1 MTGRARKIFLS
12 VVLVVVLVLLG
23 TTSWLYWRAYRA
35 LPQYAGELRL
45 LGLAQPVTVLRDA
58 RAVPHLYAES
68 LEDLLFAQG
77 YVTAQERLWQMD
89 VLRRTA
95 RGELAEIFG
104 RRMLEMDKENRTLGL
119 GEVAERAVERL
130 DTQTRALLEAYARGV
145 NAFIETH
152 RSRLPIEFLL
162 LGYIPRSWTPSDS
175 LAVGLNMFKLLSTT
189 WPWELLRAKV
199 LEKLPRELA
208 DDLYVSRSLLDRPVA
223 EPLPRR
229 VPSPRQQPR
238 VYVAQRGPN
247 SHLTKC
253 RHTLAE
259 LIEATSQ
266 LAPAAGSNN
275 WVVAGSRT
283 ASGQP
288 LLANDPHLPHL
299 LPAIW
304 FAIHLKSPDSA
315 SLGRGV
321 NVAGVSLPGIPFII
335 IGHNERIAWG
345 MTNLWPDVQDLYIE
359 RFHPQQPNRYLTP
372 SGWQSVGRRVEY
384 IKVRGEPDY
393 QLEVLRTR
401 HGPIV
406 HDDGTR
412 KLALRWTAL
421 EPELLSLPFYELN
434 RAQNWDEFR
443 AALALYGGPVQ
454 NFVYADV
461 KGNIGYYGAGRVP
474 SRRQGRGEV
483 PVPGDAPD
491 YDWLGYIPAYELP
504 QAFNPP
510 VGILASANNR
520 VVSDDYPHYLTDR
533 WEPPYRVARIYEVLE
548 NQTGYKPEDFLRLQ
562 SDILSLPDL
571 FLAQQL
577 MAAAGDR
584 DLTPTL
590 GEALELLRTWDGQM
604 RAEET
609 APLLCHATSHVLL
622 ESLLRPKLGD
632 DWQAYTWFMSPVFL
646 ENVLR
651 ERPARWLPEGY
662 ASYDELLVASLSKAI
677 EELRQEFSATD
688 VRSWRWGD
696 QLQVWFVHPLFDRLP
711 LLRRWFRVGGTESG
725 GRHSVK
731 AMTPQFGPSLRLV
744 ADLADFD
751 NSLLN
756 ITLGQSGHIVSPHYR
771 EQHSAWHSGRSFP
784 FPFSDS
790 AVQQATRYR
799 LRLLPASR

>member
-1 MTGRARKIFLS
+1 MARLASKVFLIAL
-12 VVLVVVLVLLG
+12 LVVVLILLG
-23 TTSWLYWRAYRA
+23 TAGWLYWRAHRA
-35 LPQYAGELRL
+35 LPQYAGELGIP
-45 LGLAQPVTVLRDA
+45 GLEHPVTVLRDS

-95 RGELAEIFG
+95 CGELAEIFG
-104 RRMLEMDKENRTLGL
+104 RRMLEMDKENRILGL
-119 GEVAERAVERL
+119 GEAANRAAELL
-130 DTQTRALLEAYARGV
+130 DTQTRTLLEAYARGV

-162 LGYIPRSWTPSDS
+162 LGYTPRLWTPSDT
-175 LAVGLNMFKLLSTT
+175 LAVGLDMFKLLSTT

-199 LEKLPRELA
+199 LEKLPPELA
-208 DDLYVSRSLLDRPVA
+208 DDLYVSRSPLDRPVG

-229 VPSPRQQPR
+229 VPRQRGR
-238 VYVAQRGPN
+238 VYLAQRSPTR
-247 SHLTKC
+247 HLPKC
-253 RHTLAE
+253 RHPLAE
-259 LIEATSQ
+259 TARP
-266 LAPAAGSNN
+266 LAPTAGSNN

-288 LLANDPHLPHL
+288 LLANDPHLPHV

-304 FAIHLKSPDSA
+304 FAIHLKSPDRP
-315 SLGRGV
+315 GQPGM
-321 NVAGVSLPGIPFII
+321 NVAGVSLPGIPFVI

-345 MTNLWPDVQDLYIE
+345 MTNLWSDVQDLYLE
-359 RFHPQQPNRYLTP
+359 RFHPQQPHRYLTP
-372 SGWQSVGRRVEY
+372 TGWQTVGRRVEY

-401 HGPIV
+401 HGPVV

-434 RAQNWDEFR
+434 RAQNWEEFR

-461 KGNIGYYGAGRVP
+461 NGNIGYYGAGRVP
-474 SRRQGRGEV
+474 IRRQGRGEV
-483 PVPGDAPD
+483 PVPGDTLD
-491 YDWLGYIPAYELP
+491 HDWIGYIPSHEMP
-504 QAFNPP
+504 QAFNPLT
-510 VGILASANNR
+510 GILASANNR
-520 VVSDDYPHYLTDR
+520 IVPEGYPYYLTDR

-548 NQTGYKPEDFLRLQ
+548 NQTGYKPKDFLRLQ
-562 SDILSLPDL
+562 GDILSLPDL

-577 MAAAGDR
+577 VAARGDR
-584 DLTPTL
+584 PLDSTFL
-590 GEALELLRTWDGQM
+590 EAFELLHTWDGHM

-609 APLLCHATSHVLL
+609 APLLCHATRRVLL
-622 ESLLRPKLGD
+622 ERLLRPKLGD
-632 DWQAYTWFMSPVFL
+632 DWQAYAWFMSPVFL

-651 ERPARWLPEGY
+651 ERPGRWLPEGY
-662 ASYDELLVASLSKAI
+662 ASYDELLVASLAKAI
-677 EELRQEFSATD
+677 EELRQEFGTPY
-688 VRSWRWGD
+688 VRSWRWGNR
-696 QLQVWFVHPLFDRLP
+696 LQVWFAHPLFDRVP

-725 GRHSVK
+725 DRHSVK

-744 ADLADFD
+744 VDLADFD

-756 ITLGQSGHIVSPHYR
+756 ITLGQSGHLLSPHYCD
-771 EQHSAWHSGRSFP
+771 QYTAWHSGRSFP
-784 FPFSDS
+784 FPFSD
-790 AVQQATRYR
+790 AAIARATRYR
-799 LRLLPASR
+799 LRLLPAPR